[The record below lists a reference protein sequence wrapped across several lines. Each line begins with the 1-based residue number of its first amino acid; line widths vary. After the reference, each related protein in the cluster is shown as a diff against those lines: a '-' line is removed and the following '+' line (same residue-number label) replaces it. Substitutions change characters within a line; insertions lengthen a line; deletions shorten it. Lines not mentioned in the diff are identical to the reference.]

1 MDAPIYWEHA
11 HHIPD
16 LDPALPFDGL
26 YKPDSDSHTHSKP
39 NDHTPA
45 ADRGVDRHRRHARWL
60 HCIGYG
66 EF

>member
-45 ADRGVDRHRRHARWL
+45 ADRRVDRYRRHA
-60 HCIGYG
+60 
-66 EF
+66 